1 MQLQYWV
8 QPYKSKG
15 NNIFYFSLSLSLM
28 ILFSFNQGTIYSIY
42 FWLISRDH
50 KGGSLLLIFLLE
62 DSLKNL
68 LWVMLMQLDLK
79 MMDGLYPKSIFWSV
93 KCYSQVSTSKSCSIS
108 VKIAFQ
114 FRTKIYFIVE
124 FPLNWVIR
132 HCFCLIVSS
141 LVELSCLEKTK
152 TRINA
157 SIKL

>member
-68 LWVMLMQLDLK
+68 LWMMLMQLDLK
-79 MMDGLYPKSIFWSV
+79 MMDGLYPISIFWSV

-132 HCFCLIVSS
+132 HCFCLNVSS